1 MLMDSLAPHYGDNF
15 WFLSYHAMALSEDG
29 QLAAARMKI
38 EKSVAAI
45 QARQQTER
53 RFAVRVRIAVP
64 REGLGRQIEIM
75 YAWLD
80 ETCGA
85 EGWGT
90 APAGLIG
97 VLNDAIAFYFD
108 DAAFAHAFVARFCC
122 GYRVEAVEGAFAL
135 RNDTPPPRRGASVH
149 KTP

>member
-1 MLMDSLAPHYGDNF
+1 MTRAS
-15 WFLSYHAMALSEDG
+15 
-29 QLAAARMKI
+29 
-38 EKSVAAI
+38 I

-53 RFAVRVRIAVP
+53 RFPVRVRVARPRGGVGRKIEIIPPGP
-64 REGLGRQIEIM
+64 REP
-75 YAWLD
+75 
-80 ETCGA
+80 CGA
-85 EGWGT
+85 EGGGM
-90 APAGLIG
+90 APAGLVG

-135 RNDTPPPRRGASVH
+135 RNDTPPLRRGAPVH